1 MESVRETLGRRLLFG
16 DGAMGTM
23 LQRAGLSAGEVP
35 EIWNLQHP
43 EILKKLHASY
53 LDAGADWVTANT
65 FGANPIKFESRAC
78 TWEEAL
84 RAGGRTRSRSRT
96 CTREMGSARHRAD
109 GPFARPDG
117 GPFV

>member
-35 EIWNLQHP
+35 EVWNLQHP
-43 EILKKLHASY
+43 EILKKLHAAY

-84 RAGGRTRSRSRT
+84 RAGVGLAAEAAHARGKWAALDIGPTGRLLAP
-96 CTREMGSARHRAD
+96 M
-109 GPFARPDG
+109 G